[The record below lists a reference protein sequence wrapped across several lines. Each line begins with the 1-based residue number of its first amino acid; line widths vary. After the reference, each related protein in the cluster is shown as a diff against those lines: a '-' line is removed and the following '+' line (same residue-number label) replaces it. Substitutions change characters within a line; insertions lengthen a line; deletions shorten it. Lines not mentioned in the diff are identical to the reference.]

1 MRYVRF
7 GLRSK
12 SWQAF
17 EVNYLLL
24 IQDRSQ
30 MKLFGKNS
38 YYKPTEEDG
47 LDCKFDTKKKIN
59 STPSVS
65 Q

>member
-47 LDCKFDTKKKIN
+47 LDCKFDTKK
-59 STPSVS
+59 
-65 Q
+65 